1 MCRSL
6 MELKKK
12 RLIHKNLKIENIFK
26 DKNKKYK
33 LANIYPSVDQTE
45 NQTLKVNVGP
55 NYKQ

>member
-33 LANIYPSVDQTE
+33 LANIYPSVD
-45 NQTLKVNVGP
+45 
-55 NYKQ
+55 